1 MIKIVIADDHRIV
14 RDGLKSLLS
23 DEKDILIIG
32 EAANGEEALNKTHEL
47 KPDILMAD
55 ISMPGMNGI
64 EMTRILCKEDS
75 KTKVLIV
82 SMHDN
87 EDYINQ
93 ALEAGASGYLLKDS
107 SKEEL
112 LKAIK
117 AVQNGETYCSG
128 DVSKILLNK
137 FLVSS
142 RSKKLKTE
150 SEDRLELTKRE
161 KEILK
166 LISDGLSNKE
176 IANLLF
182 VSTRTIDTHRYNV
195 MQKLNVKNGAEL
207 VRIAFKLNLIN

>member
-1 MIKIVIADDHRIV
+1 MIKIIIADDHRII

-23 DEKDILIIG
+23 DEKDIRIIG
-32 EAANGEEALNKTHEL
+32 EAADGEEALVKTREL
-47 KPDILMAD
+47 KPDILIAD
-55 ISMPGMNGI
+55 ISMPELNGI
-64 EMTRILCKEDS
+64 EMTRLLSKEGLD
-75 KTKVLIV
+75 TKVLIV

-87 EDYINQ
+87 EDYISQ
-93 ALEAGASGYLLKDS
+93 ALDAGASGYLLKDS
-107 SKEEL
+107 SKDEL

-117 AVQNGETYCSG
+117 AVQDGETYCSG

-142 RSKKLKTE
+142 RSKKLKIE

-207 VRIAFKLNLIN
+207 VRIAFKLNLIS

>member
-1 MIKIVIADDHRIV
+1 MIRIVIADDHRII
-14 RDGLKSLLS
+14 RDGLKSLLA
-23 DEKDILIIG
+23 DEKEMTIIG
-32 EAANGEEALNKTHEL
+32 EAVTGQEALVKTHEL
-47 KPDILMAD
+47 RPDILIAD
-55 ISMPGMNGI
+55 ISMPEMNGI
-64 EMTRILCKEDS
+64 EMTKQLYQEES
-75 KTKVLIV
+75 ETKVLIV

-117 AVQNGETYCSG
+117 AIEKGETYCSG

-142 RSKKLKTE
+142 RSKKIKIE
-150 SEDRLELTKRE
+150 AEEKFELTRRE

-176 IANLLF
+176 IATKLF
-182 VSTRTIDTHRYNV
+182 VSTRTVDTHRYNV

>member
-1 MIKIVIADDHRIV
+1 M
-14 RDGLKSLLS
+14 
-23 DEKDILIIG
+23 
-32 EAANGEEALNKTHEL
+32 
-47 KPDILMAD
+47 
-55 ISMPGMNGI
+55 
-64 EMTRILCKEDS
+64 
-75 KTKVLIV
+75 
-82 SMHDN
+82 
-87 EDYINQ
+87 
-93 ALEAGASGYLLKDS
+93 
-107 SKEEL
+107 
-112 LKAIK
+112 
-117 AVQNGETYCSG
+117 
-128 DVSKILLNK
+128 
-137 FLVSS
+137 VSS

>member
-1 MIKIVIADDHRIV
+1 MTRIFIVDDHQII
-14 RDGLKSLLS
+14 RDGLKALLS
-23 DEKDILIIG
+23 DENDIDIIG
-32 EAANGEEALNKTHEL
+32 EASNASEAIEKIKTML
-47 KPDILMAD
+47 PDILIAD
-55 ISMPGMNGI
+55 ISMPEMNGI
-64 EMTRILCKEDS
+64 EMARIICNQLPQI
-75 KTKVLIV
+75 KVLII

-93 ALEAGASGYLLKDS
+93 ALDAGASGYLLKDS

-117 AVQNGETYCSG
+117 ALENGETYCSG
-128 DVSKILLNK
+128 DVSKILLNN
-137 FLVSS
+137 FLIAN
-142 RSKKLKTE
+142 RTKKLKIE
-150 SEDRLELTKRE
+150 AEEKLDLTKRE

-176 IANLLF
+176 IASKLF

-207 VRIAFKLNLIN
+207 VRTAFKLNLIT

>member
-1 MIKIVIADDHRIV
+1 MIRIVIADDHRII
-14 RDGLKSLLS
+14 RDGLKSLLA
-23 DEKDILIIG
+23 DQKEMTIIG
-32 EAANGEEALNKTHEL
+32 EAVTGQEALLKTQEL
-47 KPDILMAD
+47 RPDILIAD
-55 ISMPGMNGI
+55 ISMPEMNGI
-64 EMTRILCKEDS
+64 EMTKLLYKEEFD
-75 KTKVLIV
+75 TKVLIV

-112 LKAIK
+112 LKAIR
-117 AVQNGETYCSG
+117 AIERGETYCSG

-142 RSKKLKTE
+142 RSKKIKIE
-150 SEDRLELTKRE
+150 AEEKFELTRRE

-176 IANLLF
+176 IATKLF
-182 VSTRTIDTHRYNV
+182 VSTRTVDTHRYNV

-207 VRIAFKLNLIN
+207 VRMAFKLNLIN

>member
-1 MIKIVIADDHRIV
+1 MIKIVIADDHRII

-23 DEKDILIIG
+23 DEKGIIIIG
-32 EAANGEEALNKTHEL
+32 EAANGEEALIKTHEL

-55 ISMPGMNGI
+55 ISMPGMSGI

-142 RSKKLKTE
+142 RSKKLKIE

-182 VSTRTIDTHRYNV
+182 VSTRTVDTHRYNV

-207 VRIAFKLNLIN
+207 VRMAFKLNLIS

>member
-1 MIKIVIADDHRIV
+1 MIKILIADDHRII

-23 DEKDILIIG
+23 DEKDIIIVG
-32 EAANGEEALNKTHEL
+32 EAADGDEALIKTSEL
-47 KPDILMAD
+47 LPDLLIAD
-55 ISMPGMNGI
+55 ISMPGINGI
-64 EMTRILCKEDS
+64 EMTRLLCKEVL
-75 KTKVLIV
+75 KTKVLIL

-93 ALEAGASGYLLKDS
+93 ALVAGASGYLLKDS

-117 AVQNGETYCSG
+117 AVNNGETYCSG

-137 FLVSS
+137 FLTSS
-142 RSKKLKTE
+142 KSKKLIFEVEEK
-150 SEDRLELTKRE
+150 LELTKRE

-176 IANLLF
+176 IANKLF
-182 VSTRTIDTHRYNV
+182 LSSRTVGAHRYNI

-207 VRIAFKLNLIN
+207 VRTAFKLNLIK